1 MFDRDC
7 VVRIS
12 QLSKFFVRNGQ
23 HTLYRL
29 LKGKLVG
36 NNADSQSFAALNDI
50 NIEIMRGE
58 KVGLIGNNGA
68 GKSSLLK
75 VIAGLYAP
83 SSGEIR
89 VTGEVTLLSGLG
101 IGMLDELSV
110 EENIFLYSAICG
122 LERKKT
128 KKNLQEII
136 EWAELQ
142 GFERAKLKTL
152 STGMNTRLA
161 FSITRH
167 IESDIVLMDE
177 ALSAG
182 DKTFRK
188 KCEGVFENYRNNDR
202 TFVFASHDLEFVKK
216 FCTRTLWL
224 QKGQQLALGD
234 TDLVLQRYSE
244 AK

>member
-12 QLSKFFVRNGQ
+12 QLSKFFERNGQ

-75 VIAGLYAP
+75 VIAGLYAA

-224 QKGQQLALGD
+224 QKGQQLAFGD

>member
-1 MFDRDC
+1 MSSALRKIFSC
-7 VVRIS
+7 TVR
-12 QLSKFFVRNGQ
+12 
-23 HTLYRL
+23 Y
-29 LKGKLVG
+29 
-36 NNADSQSFAALNDI
+36 AA
-50 NIEIMRGE
+50 
-58 KVGLIGNNGA
+58 
-68 GKSSLLK
+68 
-75 VIAGLYAP
+75 
-83 SSGEIR
+83 
-89 VTGEVTLLSGLG
+89 
-101 IGMLDELSV
+101 
-110 EENIFLYSAICG
+110 

-182 DKTFRK
+182 DKNFRK
-188 KCEGVFENYRNNDR
+188 KCEDVFENYKNNDR

-224 QKGQQLALGD
+224 QKGRQLAFGD